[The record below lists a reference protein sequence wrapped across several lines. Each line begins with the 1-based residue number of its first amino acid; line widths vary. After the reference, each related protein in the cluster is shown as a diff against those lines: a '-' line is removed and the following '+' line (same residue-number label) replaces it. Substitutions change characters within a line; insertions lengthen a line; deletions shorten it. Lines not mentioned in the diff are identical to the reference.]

1 MKRKCKIC
9 GDRFETPYLNRC
21 WCSDD
26 CLKEYKQLQ
35 YEKAREKA
43 KSKPQKPI
51 KVRAA
56 IKSQSDNKRA
66 VLMRELTRLFNAYIR
81 RRDEHQPCISCGTTQ
96 SDAWHAGHYKTAKA
110 YPELRFDENNVHK
123 QCFHCNV
130 NLSGNIE
137 GYRKGLLQ
145 RIGKV
150 ALDELESHTP
160 QEKLSLAEIKELIVY
175 YESQQ

>member
-1 MKRKCKIC
+1 M
-9 GDRFETPYLNRC
+9 
-21 WCSDD
+21 
-26 CLKEYKQLQ
+26 
-35 YEKAREKA
+35 
-43 KSKPQKPI
+43 
-51 KVRAA
+51 
-56 IKSQSDNKRA
+56 
-66 VLMRELTRLFNAYIR
+66 
-81 RRDEHQPCISCGTTQ
+81 
-96 SDAWHAGHYKTAKA
+96 
-110 YPELRFDENNVHK
+110 
-123 QCFHCNV
+123 